1 MKTLIVVDMQNDF
14 IDGSLANPAAAA
26 IVKPMAEYIKNFDEY
41 GDIIFTMDTH
51 YHDYLNTQEGKNLPI
66 EHCLYGTEG
75 WEINEKLFEAI
86 KERYS
91 EDYKKVGNWF
101 AVTKDSFGDI
111 SELEDKLDANTDEI
125 YLCGTCTDIC
135 VISVALNLKARFPE
149 IKMYCIADLCAGL
162 TPEKHAAAL
171 EVMRSCQIEVI

>member
-26 IVKPMAEYIKNFDEY
+26 IVEPMAEYIKNFN
-41 GDIIFTMDTH
+41 GRVIFTRDTH
-51 YHDYLNTQEGKNLPI
+51 FSDYLKTQEGRNLSI
-66 EHCLYGTEG
+66 KHCIIDTEG
-75 WEINEKLFEAI
+75 WEVNKTLENAALDNPY
-86 KERYS
+86 KEGALVV
-91 EDYKKVGNWF
+91 DK
-101 AVTKDSFGDI
+101 TSFGDI
-111 SELEDKLDANTDEI
+111 ENLSDYINSYSTKEI

-135 VISVALNLKARFPE
+135 VISVALNLKARYPE

>member
-14 IDGSLANPAAAA
+14 ITGSLANPDAQA
-26 IVKPMAEYIKNFDEY
+26 IVPAMAEYIKNFE
-41 GDIIFTMDTH
+41 GDIIFTRDTH
-51 YHDYLNTQEGKNLPI
+51 YPDYMETQEGKNLPI
-66 EHCLYGTEG
+66 MHCQYGTDG
-75 WEINEKLFEAI
+75 WNINDTLFEAVYP
-86 KERYS
+86 KKS
-91 EDYKKVGNWF
+91 EWIVVDKN
-101 AVTKDSFGDI
+101 SFGDI
-111 SELEDKLDANTDEI
+111 YDLKDEISPYTDEI

-149 IKMYCIADLCAGL
+149 IKMYCIAGLCAGL

>member
-14 IDGSLANPAAAA
+14 IDGALANPAAAA
-26 IVKPMAEYIKNFDEY
+26 IVEPLVEYIKNFE
-41 GDIIFTMDTH
+41 GDILFTQDTH
-51 YHDYLNTQEGKNLPI
+51 YNCSYLNTQEGKNLPI
-66 EHCLYGTEG
+66 PHCIVGTKGWDVRDELKEEAHNAWHYGR
-75 WEINEKLFEAI
+75 AS
-86 KERYS
+86 YVQ
-91 EDYKKVGNWF
+91 YY
-101 AVTKDSFGDI
+101 TKDSFGDV
-111 SELEDKLDANTDEI
+111 SEFADSESVSNADEI

-149 IKMYCIADLCAGL
+149 VKMYCIADLCAGL